1 MDGENDGAQAAG
13 SQDGLEPQEPQG
25 YEAEAADKARPIV
38 CFESFQDFLGRGRD
52 GRIKPQYEWVR
63 EEDWDLVIFD
73 EYHFGAWNENSKSLF
88 EQEDEDERDT
98 TEDVDTR
105 VEHVNTGNEMDE
117 GDLPIVARFYLYLS
131 GTPFRALNSGG
142 FIEEQIYNWTYSD
155 VQSAKEAWPSE
166 HPGKPKPY
174 EALPRVVMLTY
185 QMPDEIRK
193 VNENAGPEEKVSEF
207 INFLSVL
214 AYDGSAMRPVSATDI
229 LDIAIAGTPATLLA
243 RRWESA
249 PLVNV
254 ENDTL
259 RRIMGNEDAMR
270 APMSI
275 EGFRNLNEDIETII
289 TLSPR
294 RLLSPQP
301 AI

>member
-1 MDGENDGAQAAG
+1 MDGKNDGAQAAG
-13 SQDGLEPQEPQG
+13 SQDRLEPQEPQG

-131 GTPFRALNSGG
+131 GTPFRALNSGE
-142 FIEEQIYNWTYSD
+142 FIEE
-155 VQSAKEAWPSE
+155 
-166 HPGKPKPY
+166 
-174 EALPRVVMLTY
+174 
-185 QMPDEIRK
+185 
-193 VNENAGPEEKVSEF
+193 
-207 INFLSVL
+207 
-214 AYDGSAMRPVSATDI
+214 
-229 LDIAIAGTPATLLA
+229 
-243 RRWESA
+243 
-249 PLVNV
+249 
-254 ENDTL
+254 
-259 RRIMGNEDAMR
+259 
-270 APMSI
+270 
-275 EGFRNLNEDIETII
+275 
-289 TLSPR
+289 
-294 RLLSPQP
+294 
-301 AI
+301 